1 MRRLFLQRAS
11 EQATYR
17 RKARLKVLPDHYD
30 NIKEST
36 DASLRETLPLF
47 ADFLLLPSVKA
58 LWLPD
63 VEIDDAGWQASFEA
77 TAEEL
82 DDYRLE
88 LCLHARK
95 LILQATLDEEAAGAA
110 EEIDD
115 GEAVDD
121 DFFERA
127 TWILCCSFKYCSKSW
142 TAQWNAHPSSL
153 QQTSD
158 LTCRPVISC
167 VGSLAEI
174 LRHLHAHDDRGLLR
188 VSVKASRLAEPA
200 IHLSLPLEVACGVL
214 SPLELHHLDEQDAQ
228 KHHLEAADKKV
239 SGDHWVYGKS
249 GKRKLTG
256 GRAGHELVSRP
267 SPLPVGTRLEE
278 TSSYWQQ
285 LVKIRGEGDQAAKV
299 GLFID
304 PPRIEFLD
312 KRDKARAALV
322 VDDSESDETDE
333 VEEEPELRRERG
345 EGGDAGSDG
354 DEVTDGENYHRDISV
369 AGGGDSHEQGA
380 ASSDA
385 ASESSG

>member
-1 MRRLFLQRAS
+1 MLEPFQTPIQVYEALKLLTEWENLRPQAVKIVRRLFLQRAS

-36 DASLRETLPLF
+36 DASLRPTLPLF

-127 TWILCCSFKYCSKSW
+127 TWIL
-142 TAQWNAHPSSL
+142 
-153 QQTSD
+153 
-158 LTCRPVISC
+158 
-167 VGSLAEI
+167 
-174 LRHLHAHDDRGLLR
+174 
-188 VSVKASRLAEPA
+188 LAEPA

-239 SGDHWVYGKS
+239 SGDHWVNGKS

-256 GRAGHELVSRP
+256 GRAWHEL
-267 SPLPVGTRLEE
+267 
-278 TSSYWQQ
+278 
-285 LVKIRGEGDQAAKV
+285 IRGEGDQAAKV

-333 VEEEPELRRERG
+333 GEEEPELRRERG

>member
-1 MRRLFLQRAS
+1 MLEPFQTPNLRPQAVKIVRRLFLQRAS

-36 DASLRETLPLF
+36 DASLRPTLPLF

-239 SGDHWVYGKS
+239 SGDHWVNGKS

-256 GRAGHELVSRP
+256 GRAWHEL
-267 SPLPVGTRLEE
+267 
-278 TSSYWQQ
+278 
-285 LVKIRGEGDQAAKV
+285 LVQIRGEGDQAAKV

-333 VEEEPELRRERG
+333 GEEEPELRRERG